1 MTDLRPIRE
10 AEIPDCLD
18 VFYAALD
25 ELHAR
30 VRQPPIPRNPDALG
44 RVFAH
49 LIATDPRCC
58 WLAEERGRVI
68 GFGMAHQRGNHWYLG
83 FLFVRPDAQG
93 RGVGR
98 AILERCLPVEP
109 DRGRMRL
116 SVCLESIQPVS
127 TALYAQYGML
137 PRVPE
142 YVLIGELRADGLP
155 DPVGGLAEA
164 GLEALAFASLDDPA
178 VVAFELDALDR
189 LVVGYARP
197 QEHRFLAVP
206 DRLGFLYREGTRIAA
221 YGYVQPSGRIGPVC
235 ATEPSMLTPIL
246 GHLVRAVRPLGG
258 WQAIV
263 PGPAADALLPL
274 MRAGLRIDEPP
285 VLYCS
290 SWDGPRF
297 DRYLPI
303 NFALN

>member
-1 MTDLRPIRE
+1 VTDLRPVRE
-10 AEIPDCLD
+10 PDIPACLD
-18 VFYAALD
+18 VFYSALD

-30 VRQPPIPRNPDALG
+30 LQQAPIPRNPEALT
-44 RVFAH
+44 RVFRH
-49 LIATDPRCC
+49 LIHTDPRST
-58 WLAEERGRVI
+58 WVADERGRII

-83 FLFVRPDAQG
+83 FLFVRPDRQG

-98 AILERCLPVEP
+98 AILERCLPEESE
-109 DRGRMRL
+109 RGRTRL
-116 SVCLESIQPVS
+116 SVCIEAIQPVS

-137 PRVPE
+137 PRLPV
-142 YVLIGELRADGLP
+142 YVLIGEVRTGSLP
-155 DPVGGLAEA
+155 DPARGLAAA
-164 GLEALAFASLDDPA
+164 GLEAVPFGSLDDPA
-178 VVAFELDALDR
+178 LVSFELDALDR
-189 LVVGYARP
+189 PVVGYARP
-197 QEHRFLAVP
+197 QEHQFLAVP
-206 DRLGFLYREGTRIAA
+206 DRKGFLYREGPRVAA

-235 ATEPSMLTPIL
+235 ATEPSMLAPIL
-246 GHLVRAVRPLGG
+246 GHLVQAVKPVGA

-263 PGPAADALLPL
+263 PGPAGDALLPL